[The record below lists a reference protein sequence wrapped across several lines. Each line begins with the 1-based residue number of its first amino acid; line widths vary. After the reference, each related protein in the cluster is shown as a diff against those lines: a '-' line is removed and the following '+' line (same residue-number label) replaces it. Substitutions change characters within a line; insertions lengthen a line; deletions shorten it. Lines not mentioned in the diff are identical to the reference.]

1 MRRFKQVWARAA
13 PRLMRTWAPV
23 WSPFAP
29 LNAVD
34 WAQLH
39 AKAWGAA
46 WPIALFF
53 VTPRTFGDA
62 LGVTMLVVLCS
73 LMLGGALMS
82 VVGLIIAARRP
93 GELVAT
99 LPRAVRGLL
108 VETLGLMLM
117 VLALLLYTGSQFA
130 LTFGPDGDQ
139 RVALVYLGMF
149 TTSIVFG
156 RIVSALHRRRKAI
169 RAAKASGIEL

>member
-1 MRRFKQVWARAA
+1 MQGIRQAWGRARA
-13 PRLMRTWAPV
+13 RTRTVLVRA

-46 WPIALFF
+46 WPIALFI

-62 LGVTMLVVLCS
+62 LGFTMIAVLCA
-73 LMLGGALMS
+73 LMLLGSLTS
-82 VVGLIIAARRP
+82 VVGLVIAARRP

-117 VLALLLYTGSQFA
+117 VTALLLYTGSQFA

-139 RVALVYLGMF
+139 RVALVFFGMF
-149 TTSIVFG
+149 ITAMVFG

-169 RAAKASGIEL
+169 RAAKASGVEL

>member
-1 MRRFKQVWARAA
+1 MRRIRQVWGRARE
-13 PRLMRTWAPV
+13 RTASV
-23 WSPFAP
+23 LVRAWSPFAP

-46 WPIALFF
+46 WPIALFL

-62 LGVTMLVVLCS
+62 LGVSMLGVLCA
-73 LMLGGALMS
+73 LMLGGALTS
-82 VVGLIIAARRP
+82 AFGLVIAARRP

-108 VETLGLMLM
+108 VEIVGLMLM
-117 VLALLLYTGSQFA
+117 IIALLLYTGSQFA
-130 LTFGPDGDQ
+130 LTFGPEGDQ
-139 RVALVYLGMF
+139 RVALVFFGMF
-149 TTSIVFG
+149 TTAMVFG

-169 RAAKASGIEL
+169 RAAKASGVEL

>member
-1 MRRFKQVWARAA
+1 MPGSRQAWGRARD
-13 PRLMRTWAPV
+13 RTVRVLVRA

-46 WPIALFF
+46 WPIALFV

-62 LGVTMLVVLCS
+62 VGTSMLVVLCS
-73 LMLGGALMS
+73 MMLIGVLTSA
-82 VVGLIIAARRP
+82 VGLVLAARRP

-108 VETLGLMLM
+108 VEALGLMLM
-117 VLALLLYTGSQFA
+117 VTALLIYAGSQFA
-130 LTFGPDGDQ
+130 LTFGPEGDQ
-139 RVALVYLGMF
+139 RVALVFFSMF
-149 TTSIVFG
+149 VTAMTFG

-169 RAAKASGIEL
+169 RAAKASGVEL